1 MTDLVLLRYCDHS
14 RFTIRNPLNWFIQYQ
29 IEQWMT
35 STDFDGDKRITF
47 EEFKFSAAGNSLIDL
62 EPWCGSSRTDWRLFM
77 DWLMMICIILILLT
91 GDWWHARTTTS
102 QHPPATCVLNYKPL
116 SQKSVCCP
124 VSFHIIDI
132 LNCRAQFP
140 CLIYK
145 SNIKFQG

>member
-14 RFTIRNPLNWFIQYQ
+14 RFTIRNPLNWFKSISDRAVDHQHWFWRWQADYVWRIQVQ
-29 IEQWMT
+29 CGW
-35 STDFDGDKRITF
+35 K
-47 EEFKFSAAGNSLIDL
+47 LIDRPGTL
-62 EPWCGSSRTDWRLFM
+62 MWQQQ
-77 DWLMMICIILILLT
+77 DWLKTVYGLADDDLYNFDP
-91 GDWWHARTTTS
+91 GDWWHARTATS